1 MRLIFFHPPM
11 PSTQIQ
17 ILGSERLPKDGALVV
32 PGQLDIEE
40 LNAMEKL
47 FAGRRI
53 SWLVEENGQLPEKVR
68 ARIESHGGDG
78 FAFSA
83 NDAALP
89 AVGEQLRETLTGGGV
104 LIHVPGRVRAHSGT
118 NPLIEG
124 RVLQA
129 LCALGLPTL
138 PVAVHHPRETR
149 LPYESPSSLPAA
161 ILTVGQVISP
171 ADLSTAT
178 LRQKFLEGTEEAF
191 SSRSF
196 LDGHLGRALLHGLK
210 TRRRRLFDGS
220 DDSELSYPR
229 LLAAAI
235 VLSKLI
241 REATDKP
248 RIGVILPPGKAG
260 MLANV
265 AAVFAGKIP
274 VNINFTAG
282 HDAIKSSIRQ
292 ADLDRFITADPFVRK
307 LASFPWPPTRDL
319 ILIEREL
326 PALMKKIAAWTV
338 LSRIL
343 PVPVLASMLGIP
355 KHGGDKEAMLLFT
368 SGSSGEPKGVVLTH
382 RNILGNICQFGS
394 RLAMP
399 KGSRILG
406 SLPLFHCFGST
417 VTLWFPVVGDY
428 DLVTYPNPIETRR
441 LGELI
446 AQHQIYLILS
456 TPTFLRGFIRRV
468 DPDQLASLG
477 LVVTGAEK
485 LPPSLAE
492 NFENRFGIALME
504 GYGLTETT
512 PATNS
517 NLPDLQDNEL
527 PVINSYRPGSVGQLL
542 PGIAVR
548 LTDPS
553 DDDRIIPI
561 DQQGVIWLRGTNI
574 FPGYLDNQKTTDK
587 VLKDG
592 WFRTGDI
599 GRMDGDGF
607 LYIEGRTSRFSK
619 IGGEMVPHETVEAA
633 VTRVLGLDNETER
646 KVAIVGIPDEKKGE
660 ALALLSTIPVQ
671 SLEQFCIDLRYR
683 LLDAGIASLWTPKT
697 IIPVN
702 EIPLLA
708 SGKLDLKACQ
718 TAVEHYLAAAR

>member
-1 MRLIFFHPPM
+1 M
-11 PSTQIQ
+11 SSSQIQ
-17 ILGSERLPKDGALVV
+17 ILNIDRLPKEGALVV
-32 PGQLDIEE
+32 PGRLDIEE
-40 LNAMEKL
+40 LQALESIFN
-47 FAGRRI
+47 GRKI
-53 SWLVEENGQLPEKVR
+53 SWLVEESARLPEKIQ
-68 ARIESHGGDG
+68 ARLESHGGDG

-83 NDAALP
+83 SDAALP
-89 AVGEQLRETLTGGGV
+89 AVGEQLRETLKGGGV
-104 LIHVPGRVRAHSGT
+104 LVHVPGRVAAHSGT

-124 RVLQA
+124 HVLHA

-138 PVAVHHPRETR
+138 PIAVHRPRETR
-149 LPYESPSSLPAA
+149 LSFESPSSLPAA
-161 ILTVGQVISP
+161 ILAVAKLVEPGEIS
-171 ADLSTAT
+171 AAS
-178 LRQKFLEGTEEAF
+178 LRQHFLEAFEEAF

-196 LDGHLGRALLHGLK
+196 LEGHLGRALLHGLK
-210 TRRRRLFDGS
+210 SHKRRKLLDGS
-220 DDSELSYPR
+220 DDSELPYPR

-265 AAVFAGKIP
+265 AAIFAGKTP

-282 HDAIKSSIRQ
+282 HDAIQSAIRQ
-292 ADLDRFITADPFVRK
+292 ADLDRFLTADPFVRK

-326 PALMKKIAAWTV
+326 PALMKKIAKWTV
-338 LSRIL
+338 LSRLL
-343 PVPVLASMLGIP
+343 PVSALASLLGIP
-355 KHGGDKEAMLLFT
+355 KEGGNKEAMLLFT

-382 RNILGNICQFGS
+382 RNVLGNICQFGR

-399 KGSRILG
+399 KGARILG
-406 SLPLFHCFGST
+406 SLPLFHSFGST
-417 VTLWFPVVGDY
+417 VTLWYPIIEDY
-428 DLVTYPNPIETRR
+428 DLVTYPNPIEARR

-446 AQHQIYLILS
+446 AQHQVYLILS
-456 TPTFLRGFIRRV
+456 TPTFLRGFMRRV

-485 LPPSLAE
+485 LPGSLAE
-492 NFENRFGIALME
+492 KFAQRFGIAPLE

-512 PATNS
+512 PVTNF
-517 NLPDLQDNEL
+517 NLPDLEDEEL
-527 PVINSYRPGSVGQLL
+527 PVITSYRPGSVGHLM

-553 DDDRIIPI
+553 DDAQPVPI
-561 DQQGVIWLRGTNI
+561 DQQGVIWMRGANI
-574 FPGYLDNQKTTDK
+574 FPGYLDNPEMTDA

-599 GRMDGDGF
+599 GRMDDDGF
-607 LYIEGRTSRFSK
+607 LYIEGRISRFSK

-646 KVAIVGIPDEKKGE
+646 RVSIVGIPDEKKGE
-660 ALALLSTIPVQ
+660 ALALLSTIPAQ

-683 LLDAGIASLWTPKT
+683 LLDTGIPSLWTPRT

-702 EIPLLA
+702 EIPLLS

-718 TAVEHYLAAAR
+718 AAVDQYLAAIRR